1 MGGTFASLMS
11 PLSALRYSST
21 ALDTAS
27 VNIANASTAGYTRR
41 VVDAVSVGAAPQ
53 VSMWSRPAGHVGG
66 VEVTGVRRSVDLL
79 LDARVRHE
87 HSLQSFLDLR
97 ASVLDRLEAGLGEP
111 GDNGVA
117 ALMSD
122 LDAAWHDLANN
133 PGGDAARSQV
143 LDRAATLADGL
154 RARARS
160 SATEAADQR
169 SALLALVAEVNTV
182 AEELAATNGKIVAAQ
197 QSGVDANDLL
207 DRRDLLALRLS
218 ELTGAQGTV
227 RPDGAMDV
235 RVQGVSLVDGRNAG
249 RLTVA
254 SGVTPTGEGDG
265 SPVSLQVDL
274 GGTTTPVPT
283 VSGGRVGAVVELL
296 DVTIPAFDT
305 ALAEVARMLAD
316 DVNAAHQAGYDLD
329 GNPGLALFTYDPAD
343 PAGTLAVAITDTR
356 QVAASAT
363 PGGTLNGDNALA
375 IADLRGAETTYQ
387 RLVNDFGTEVA
398 AAGRLAS
405 TQAVLTTQ
413 VDRSREQLTGVSYD
427 EEMVAMVAAQRTYE
441 AAARMMT
448 VLDSVLD
455 TLINRTGLVR

>member
-1 MGGTFASLMS
+1 MAGTFASLMS

-21 ALDTAS
+21 ALDTAAA
-27 VNIANASTAGYTRR
+27 NIANANTVGYTRR

-53 VSMWSRPAGHVGG
+53 VAMWSRPDSSVGG
-66 VEVTGVRRSVDLL
+66 VEVAGVRRSTDLL
-79 LDARVRHE
+79 LDVRVRHE
-87 HSLQSFLDLR
+87 HAFQAFLDRR

-111 GDNGVA
+111 GDRGVA
-117 ALMSD
+117 ALMAD

-143 LDRAATLADGL
+143 LDRAATLVDGL
-154 RARARS
+154 RARART

-182 AEELAATNGKIVAAQ
+182 AEELATTNGKIITAQ
-197 QSGVDANDLL
+197 QAGIDANDLL
-207 DRRDLLALRLS
+207 DRRDLLAQRLS

-227 RPDGAMDV
+227 RSDGAMDV
-235 RVQGVSLVDGRNAG
+235 RLQGVSLVDGRTAG
-249 RLTVA
+249 RLAVA
-254 SGVTPTGEGDG
+254 TGVTPTGDADG
-265 SPVSLQVDL
+265 APVSLAVTL
-274 GGTTTPVPT
+274 GATTTTVPAGGTGT
-283 VSGGRVGAVVELL
+283 VGAVVELL
-296 DVTIPAFDT
+296 DVTLPAFDT
-305 ALAEVARMLAD
+305 ALSEVARMLAD
-316 DVNAAHQAGYDLD
+316 DINAAHAAGYDLD
-329 GNPGLALFTYDPAD
+329 GNPGVALFTYDPAD
-343 PAGTLAVAITDTR
+343 PAGTLAVAITDPR
-356 QVAASAT
+356 LVAASAT
-363 PGGTLNGDNALA
+363 PGGTLNGENAIA

-387 RLVNDFGTEVA
+387 RFVSDFGTEVA
-398 AAGRLAS
+398 AAGRLAE

-413 VDRSREQLTGVSYD
+413 VDRSRQQLAGVSYD